1 MEDKTMKKTYKTP
14 TITVEKLETIQM
26 LAASVTMFGQDATEA
41 AMGRQGF
48 IFDNEDEL
56 GLFNE

>member
-1 MEDKTMKKTYKTP
+1 MKKTYKTP

-26 LAASVTMFGQDATEA
+26 LAASVPMFGQDATEA